1 MPFQRE
7 ERVALEQLVGI
18 ELGDAGPGLVVY
30 EVRWRV
36 EVLAYPAVFA

>member
-1 MPFQRE
+1 MPFLRE
-7 ERVALEQLVGI
+7 ERVSLEQLVGV

-30 EVRWRV
+30 QVRGGV